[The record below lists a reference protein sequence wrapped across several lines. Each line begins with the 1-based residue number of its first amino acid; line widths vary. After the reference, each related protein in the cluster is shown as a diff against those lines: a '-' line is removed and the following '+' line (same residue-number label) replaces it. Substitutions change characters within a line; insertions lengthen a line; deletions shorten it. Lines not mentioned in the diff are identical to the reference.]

1 MAVNRKDELDEG
13 RILESL
19 QDIVTRIKTE
29 EDPFLLNV
37 YRRLF
42 RKSVPLTLRSYFAAY
57 FVKMLAEGHLPSI
70 SSQRGERHGRR
81 DRAAFSDRG
90 DRGDRSDRND
100 RNDRNA
106 RGERNERGDRSDR
119 NERNDRGDRNSRG
132 RNDGAKT
139 AGDSPSSRQDQRKS
153 GDKRARGEE
162 RAARDE
168 RPAREER
175 AERTEKSEPRNV
187 LPDDVSTTLFVGI
200 GRNRR
205 VFPRDIIGLI
215 LQTTGIDRDHVGDIR
230 VLDNYSFVQVITEDA
245 ETVIAALNDMEYRG
259 RKLVVSHS
267 RKREDG
273 PARRDFDGVSGANDE
288 AGYATGAMDG
298 TGAEDAIGADEYSG
312 SSDEPTE
319 FDDDSRSDSFASD
332 DDADSFGSEDDSDGD
347 SGYGE
352 PDSDD
357 DEEDKGDV

>member
-13 RILESL
+13 RIMESL

-57 FVKMLAEGHLPSI
+57 FVKLLAEGRIPS
-70 SSQRGERHGRR
+70 SGSPRGDRFGRR
-81 DRAAFSDRG
+81 DGRA
-90 DRGDRSDRND
+90 DRNE
-100 RNDRNA
+100 
-106 RGERNERGDRSDR
+106 RGERNERNDRAERGERNDRGER
-119 NERNDRGDRNSRG
+119 NERNDRGSRG
-132 RNDGAKT
+132 ERNRTDGAKG
-139 AGDSPSSRQDQRKS
+139 AGESASSRQDQRKG
-153 GDKRARGEE
+153 GDKRSRGEE
-162 RAARDE
+162 RSARED
-168 RPAREER
+168 RPAREDRAER
-175 AERTEKSEPRNV
+175 AEKNEPRNV

-215 LQTTGIDRDHVGDIR
+215 LQNAGIDRDHVGDIR

-245 ETVIAALNDMEYRG
+245 EAVISALNDIEYRG

-267 RKREDG
+267 RKREEG
-273 PARRDFDGVSGANDE
+273 PARRDADDLGDSADPVDNADAVDTADE
-288 AGYATGAMDG
+288 TGYAGAPDGATG
-298 TGAEDAIGADEYSG
+298 Y
-312 SSDEPTE
+312 
-319 FDDDSRSDSFASD
+319 
-332 DDADSFGSEDDSDGD
+332 DADGDSESYDDEGTDDGD

-352 PDSDD
+352 PDSGD
-357 DEEDKGDV
+357 DEEDKGDI